1 MLLFIFLN
9 SNFQIPEYNGG
20 KIEKKKPSFFFLFFQ
35 IDKQIYVGYL
45 IKFSI
50 IYGIYI

>member
-1 MLLFIFLN
+1 MLLLFFLN

-20 KIEKKKPSFFFLFFQ
+20 KIEIKPSFLFLFFQ

-50 IYGIYI
+50 ISI